1 MLGLPTEVYLQQQLR
16 LAKLQGDVV
25 PLLAL
30 PVENHS
36 VALRRF
42 EPQRNHVLNDLH
54 LLHLHRGEETLQVS
68 HCTFKENVSGNKNS
82 GQEKKKEVKISQGSY
97 CGTLKRYEIT
107 PCPSK
112 FITPA
117 PKKKNR

>member
-1 MLGLPTEVYLQQQLR
+1 MLGLPTEVYLQQQLC

-30 PVENHS
+30 PMENHS
-36 VALRRF
+36 VALRCF
-42 EPQRNHVLNDLH
+42 EPQRNHVFNDLH

-82 GQEKKKEVKISQGSY
+82 GQKKKRVKISQGSY

-117 PKKKNR
+117 PKIKHR

>member
-1 MLGLPTEVYLQQQLR
+1 MLGLPTEVYLQQQLC

-30 PVENHS
+30 PMENHS

-42 EPQRNHVLNDLH
+42 EPERNHVLNDLH

-68 HCTFKENVSGNKNS
+68 HGTFKENVSGNKNS
-82 GQEKKKEVKISQGSY
+82 GREKKKKSQNI
-97 CGTLKRYEIT
+97 TTKLLRYLET
-107 PCPSK
+107 V
-112 FITPA
+112 
-117 PKKKNR
+117 